1 MPWETTNV
9 IEARIR
15 LVMAYLAR
23 AATMTKLCLL
33 HRVSRKSGYKWVN
46 EYRQHGLSGLGNRPR
61 TPKSGKHWTGS
72 AARDLIVQMRREHRS
87 WSAAK
92 IVARLQQLH
101 PRRRFPS
108 PTTAHKILRQAKLI
122 TPPRQRSRWREQ
134 GGRSVEVTRANAL
147 WTIDFKGQFRTRDG
161 RWCYPLTVV
170 DACSRY
176 VLACVALASPTFEA
190 TWAEF
195 EKLFRQY
202 GLPDAIHSDNGEPFA
217 SRSVGGL
224 SRLAVRFIRLGIR
237 VQRSRPGHPQDNG
250 SHERMHRTLKEEA
263 TRPPAANLAEQQIRF
278 DRFRKEFNEERPHE
292 AHGQLQPRRF
302 YRPSKKAYRADPPH
316 IEYPES
322 FVVRR
327 VCSRGNIKWKA
338 SLIFVSEV
346 LVGERVGLSR
356 EDGSWHIYF
365 SSILLGRLDERRAK
379 VMQVKQTK
387 RIEA

>member
-23 AATMTKLCLL
+23 VATMTKLCLL

-46 EYRQHGLSGLGNRPR
+46 EYRQHGLAGLGNRSKA
-61 TPKSGKHWTGS
+61 PKSGRHWTRS
-72 AARDLIVQMRREHRS
+72 AARELIVQMRREHRS

-92 IVARLQQLH
+92 IVARLKQLH

-108 PTTAHKILRQAKLI
+108 PTTAHTILRQAELI
-122 TPPRQRSRWREQ
+122 TPRRQRSRWREQ
-134 GGRSVEVTRANAL
+134 EGRSVEVTRPNAL
-147 WTIDFKGQFRTRDG
+147 WTIDFKGQFRTRDQ

-170 DACSRY
+170 DAYSR
-176 VLACVALASPTFEA
+176 VLLACVALTSPTFEA

-237 VQRSRPGHPQDNG
+237 VERNRPGHPQDNG

-263 TRPPAANLAEQQIRF
+263 TKPPAANCAAQQIHF

-292 AHGQLQPRRF
+292 AHGQLQPNRF
-302 YRPSKKAYRADPPH
+302 YRSSKKAYRPDPPH
-316 IEYPES
+316 IEYPEP

-346 LVGERVGLSR
+346 LAGERVGLSC
-356 EDGSWHIYF
+356 EHDSWHVYF
-365 SSILLGRLDERRAK
+365 SSILLGRVDERRGK
-379 VMQVKQTK
+379 VMQIKQTK
-387 RIEA
+387 QIKA

>member
-9 IEARIR
+9 IEARLR

-23 AATMTKLCLL
+23 VATMTKLCRL

-46 EYRQHGLSGLGNRPR
+46 AYRQDGLSGLGDRPR
-61 TPKSGKHWTGS
+61 APKSGKHWTGS
-72 AARDLIVQMRREHRS
+72 VARDLVVQMRREHPS

-92 IVARLQQLH
+92 IVARLKQLH

-108 PTTAHKILRQAKLI
+108 ATTAHKILRHAKLI
-122 TPPRQRSRWREQ
+122 TPRRQRSRWREQ
-134 GGRSVEVTRANAL
+134 HGRSVEVTRPNAL

-170 DACSRY
+170 DAYSRV
-176 VLACVALASPTFEA
+176 VLGCAALAWPTFQA

-195 EKLFRQY
+195 EKLFRRY

-224 SRLAVRFIRLGIR
+224 SRLAVHFIRLGIR

-263 TRPPAANLAEQQIRF
+263 TKPPAPNLAAQQIRF

-292 AHGQLQPRRF
+292 AHGQLQPKRF
-302 YRPSKKAYRADPPH
+302 YRPSKKPYRAGPPH
-316 IEYPES
+316 IQYPEP
-322 FVVRR
+322 FVIRR

-338 SLIFVSEV
+338 SLIFLSEV
-346 LVGERVGLSR
+346 LVGERVGLLQKH
-356 EDGSWHIYF
+356 GSWHVYF
-365 SSILLGRLDERRAK
+365 STILLGRLDQRRAK
-379 VMQVKQTK
+379 VMQIKQAK
-387 RIEA
+387 ELKA